1 MPEELTNKVRDA
13 ALARLAGRQ
22 HGVVSVH
29 QLRAGGLT
37 SSAIGDRLV
46 AGRLHRIHR
55 GVYAV
60 GHAGLSDPGR
70 WMAAVLACG
79 SNAVLSH
86 RSAAQL
92 WRMLPT
98 ESIGDRGD
106 APTVHVT
113 VPGEGKHRPGIRVH
127 RSTTLAREVLTLRH
141 GIPVTKPA
149 RTLED
154 LRRTFPRSVFASA
167 LRQADFHRLPIA
179 SVAEDHTRSEL
190 EARFLGLVRRH
201 RLPRPEVNA
210 PVDRFVVDFLWRRD
224 GLVVEVDG
232 WESHRTRSA
241 FEQDRARD
249 ARLKLL
255 GFDVLRF
262 TWRHVEDDARDV
274 VRTIR
279 RLLRAPV

>member
-1 MPEELTNKVRDA
+1 MPEELTNRGRDA

-22 HGVVSVH
+22 HEVVSVH

-37 SSAIGDRLV
+37 SSAIGDRLA
-46 AGRLHRIHR
+46 AGRLHRVHR

-70 WMAAVLACG
+70 WMGAVLACG
-79 SNAVLSH
+79 AKAVLSH
-86 RSAAQL
+86 WSAAQL

-98 ESIGDRGD
+98 ESIGDHGE
-106 APTVHVT
+106 APIVHVT

-127 RSTTLAREVLTLRH
+127 RSTTLGGEVLTLRH
-141 GIPVTKPA
+141 RIPVTKPT

-154 LRRTFPRSVFASA
+154 LRRTLPRSVFAAA
-167 LRQADFHRLPIA
+167 LRQAEFLRLPID

-190 EARFLGLVRRH
+190 EARFLGLARRR
-201 RLPRPEVNA
+201 RLPQPEVNA
-210 PVDRFVVDFLWRRD
+210 RVDRFVVDFLWRRER
-224 GLVVEVDG
+224 LVVEVDG

-262 TWRHVEDDARDV
+262 TWRQVEDDARDV
-274 VRTIR
+274 ARTIR
-279 RLLRAPV
+279 RLLRAAV

>member
-1 MPEELTNKVRDA
+1 MPEELTNMGRDA

-60 GHAGLSDPGR
+60 GHPGLSDLGR
-70 WMAAVLACG
+70 WMGAVLACG

-86 RSAAQL
+86 RSAGQL

-98 ESIGDRGD
+98 ESIGDHGD
-106 APTVHVT
+106 APMVHVI
-113 VPGEGKHRPGIRVH
+113 VPGEGRHQPGIRVH
-127 RSTTLAREVLTLRH
+127 RSKTLAREVVTLRH

-154 LRRTFPRSVFASA
+154 LRRTFPRSVFAAA
-167 LRQADFHRLPIA
+167 LRQAEFLRLPIA
-179 SVAEDHTRSEL
+179 RVVEDHTRSEL

-201 RLPRPEVNA
+201 RLPHPEVNA
-210 PVDRFVVDFLWRRD
+210 RLDRFVVDFLWRPE

-232 WESHRTRSA
+232 WESHGTRSA
-241 FEQDRARD
+241 FEDDRARD

-255 GFDVLRF
+255 GLDVLRF
-262 TWRHVEDDARDV
+262 TWRQLENDTPDV
-274 VRTIR
+274 ARTIR
-279 RLLRAPV
+279 RLLPAAA